1 MSRAHPFEKA
11 DPFEP
16 TMPAPDTRPSRA
28 EHLEVPCPAST
39 REGRHVLKKTEV
51 RSAIA
56 LCVRS

>member
-16 TMPAPDTRPSRA
+16 TMLAPDARPSRA
-28 EHLEVPCPAST
+28 SAFQVSCPALT
-39 REGRHVLKKTEV
+39 REGRCVLKETEV